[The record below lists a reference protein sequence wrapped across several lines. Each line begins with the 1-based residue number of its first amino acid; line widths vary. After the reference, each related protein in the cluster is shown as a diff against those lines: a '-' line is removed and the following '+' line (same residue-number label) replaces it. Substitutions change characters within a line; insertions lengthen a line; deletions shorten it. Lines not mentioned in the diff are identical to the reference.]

1 MRITDLIWRI
11 VMKRIRLLPLIV
23 LLALVSI
30 SSCAPSTGMTLDGT
44 SWELASLAGMPLVD
58 GSRITLSFEDGEISG
73 NAGCNSYFGEYTLS
87 VGGLQVGA
95 VSITEMACLS
105 PEGVMEQETTYA
117 HYLGSVVK
125 AVREGSQLKLQDASG
140 QDILVFSAVN
150 E

>member
-1 MRITDLIWRI
+1 
-11 VMKRIRLLPLIV
+11 MKRIRLLPLIV

-44 SWELASLAGMPLVD
+44 SWELASLAGMPLVA
-58 GSRITLSFEDGEISG
+58 GSRITLSFEDGEIRG
-73 NAGCNSYFGEYTLS
+73 NAGCNTYFGEYTLNS

-95 VSITEMACLS
+95 VAMTEMACLS

-140 QDILVFSAVN
+140 QDILVFSAVT